1 MVGYRHQNMIISVSL
16 QTTAPRRALTHT
28 APTPTHPEAQTFR
41 AEPRTKMSTTTYPRE
56 WQHRSS
62 PTLLS
67 WRHSVACQAIPP
79 LSVRLFV
86 RMTAICQIIKLLL
99 LKLSIC
105 QLPNPPSKRISGDL
119 VLVAD
124 RTLILVHPWT
134 SFTDLLF
141 SIPEVIAIPTTS
153 AGCV

>member
-1 MVGYRHQNMIISVSL
+1 MVGYRHQTMIISVFL
-16 QTTAPRRALTHT
+16 QTTGPPRALTHT
-28 APTPTHPEAQTFR
+28 APTPTHPEAQNFR

-67 WRHSVACQAIPP
+67 WRRSVACQAIPP
-79 LSVRLFV
+79 LSVHLFV
-86 RMTAICQIIKLLL
+86 RMTAICQIIRPLL

-105 QLPNPPSKRISGDL
+105 QLPNPPSKRTSGDL

-124 RTLILVHPWT
+124 RTLILAHLWI

-141 SIPEVIAIPTTS
+141 SIPELIAIPTTN
-153 AGCV
+153 AGFV